1 MARRKAEDAV
11 DWDAIERAYR
21 LGTKSNTQLSNE
33 FGVSISSIGRRA
45 KARGWVVDKKE
56 EVDAVTSA
64 LLIQAASGNANPN
77 ASPSALEIKAAAQA
91 NADVV
96 LGHRV
101 GLQRLRIVKEKL
113 LAHVESVVDNL
124 SDMGEVITLLRQESA
139 EGVDKAGDKM
149 AKAMDRS
156 VLIEDVKKLAE
167 IDERVRKGERE
178 AFGIGSE
185 ADNTKSA
192 VDDVLRRIMG
202 HGG

>member
-11 DWDAIERAYR
+11 DWDAIERSYR
-21 LGTKSNTQLSNE
+21 LGTKSNSQLSVE

-45 KARGWVVDKKE
+45 KSRGWVIDKSD
-56 EVDAVTSA
+56 EVDAVTSS

-77 ASPSALEIKAAAQA
+77 ATPSALEIKAAAQA
-91 NADVV
+91 SADVV
-96 LGHRV
+96 LGHRS
-101 GLQRLRIVKEKL
+101 GLQRLRAVKDKL

-124 SDMGEVITLLRQESA
+124 GDMSEVITLLRQETA
-139 EGVDKAGDKM
+139 EGLDKAGDKM

-185 ADNTKSA
+185 ADTTKST
-192 VDDVLRRIMG
+192 VEDVLRRIMG
-202 HGG
+202 NAG